1 MQKTV
6 SLKQLGGSVAV
17 VLPKAI
23 LDRFHLAAG
32 DAVHVI
38 ETEEGLLVT
47 PFDPDF
53 EEAMTVY
60 ERGARRY
67 RNALRE
73 LGR

>member
-1 MQKTV
+1 MQKAV
-6 SLKQLGGSVAV
+6 KLKKLGGSVAA
-17 VLPKAI
+17 VLPKAM
-23 LDRFHLAAG
+23 LDRFNLASG
-32 DAVHVI
+32 DEVHVI

-60 ERGARRY
+60 QRGARRY